1 MFGDND
7 SMRRRPSAG
16 LPNLGPQFGAPMQ
29 RGAVAGVGMPPPI
42 QQQPQPQSQSQG
54 MDPTALMMLM
64 RMLQQGRGQ
73 QGQPVGVMNQWTP
86 VSAPLG
92 GAAAGLG
99 GGAGGAAFPAGML
112 SSFGGQVPPALS
124 GLDFSGMGGAPAMF
138 I

>member
-1 MFGDND
+1 MFGENEDG
-7 SMRRRPSAG
+7 MRRRRGAG
-16 LPNLGPQFGAPMQ
+16 LPNYGPQFGAPTQ

-42 QQQPQPQSQSQG
+42 QQQPQSQG

-86 VSAPLG
+86 VQAPLG

-99 GGAGGAAFPAGML
+99 GGAGGSAFPAGML

-124 GLDFSGMGGAPAMF
+124 GLDFSGMSGAPAMF

>member
-1 MFGDND
+1 MFGDHD
-7 SMRRRPSAG
+7 AMRRRPGAG
-16 LPNLGPQFGAPMQ
+16 LPNLAPQFAAPMQ

-42 QQQPQPQSQSQG
+42 QQQPQGQG

-64 RMLQQGRGQ
+64 RMLQGQRGQ

-86 VSAPLG
+86 VAAPLG

-99 GGAGGAAFPAGML
+99 GGAGGSTFPAGML